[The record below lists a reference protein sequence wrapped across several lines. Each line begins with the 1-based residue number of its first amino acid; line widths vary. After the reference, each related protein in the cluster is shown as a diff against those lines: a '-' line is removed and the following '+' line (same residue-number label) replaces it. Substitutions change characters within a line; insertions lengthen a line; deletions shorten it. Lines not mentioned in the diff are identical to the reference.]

1 MKILFLS
8 GPVFEDK
15 RFVNPAFVRSG
26 NLAVGGIAEGLHAVV
41 GADLTCW
48 TSQSMPSWPRYKQ
61 LFIRYY
67 KLCFPSG
74 LVVRT
79 IPAVNVIMVR
89 EFCRGFISFWITLFW
104 CLRNIGKERC
114 VVTYNFYTPPFGFP
128 LLAARLTHTPIV
140 PIVFDIGLPLTDHG
154 GLRNWIYARAEKSIH
169 KYCRKI
175 RGACVITKHIQET
188 YLADRHAMLLDG
200 GLGPEI
206 LRRLF
211 QLERS
216 ETESCRKETVFVL
229 AGRLVH
235 YNGIDLAIEAMKC
248 NKNPDIRL
256 VVAGNAASD
265 SAISEMAK
273 DSRIDYRGLL
283 NLDELFALYREAD
296 VIMNIRLTKE
306 MDTRNWFPSKFIE
319 ALATGRL
326 VLSTNM
332 GHMKSVYSDYCTV
345 LEDETP
351 EGLSAKMDELAA
363 VSRAER
369 DAKGARSRDFML
381 AGHTWEQQMKRML
394 RYCHGVYTGEY
405 VGRTGLVE
413 VDEMI

>member
-1 MKILFLS
+1 MRVLFLN
-8 GPVFEDK
+8 GPVVEDV
-15 RFVNPAFVRSG
+15 RFQNPAFVRSG
-26 NLAVGGIAEGLHAVV
+26 NLAVGGIAEGLFASI
-41 GADLTCW
+41 GNDLTCW
-48 TSQSMPSWPRYKQ
+48 TSQSMPSWPRHKQ

-79 IPAVNVIMVR
+79 MPAVNVIMVR
-89 EFCRGFISFWITLFW
+89 EFCRGFLSFWITLFW

-114 VVTYNFYTPPFGFP
+114 VITYNFYTPPFGFP

-140 PIVFDIGLPLTDHG
+140 PIVFDIGLPLTNHG
-154 GLRNWIYARAEKSIH
+154 GLRNWIYARAEKSIQ

-211 QLERS
+211 PLERS
-216 ETESCRKETVFVL
+216 ETEFHRKETVFVL

-235 YNGIDLAIEAMKC
+235 YNGIDLAIEAMKH

-256 VVAGNAASD
+256 VVAGNAASA
-265 SAISEMAK
+265 SAIDEMAK

-332 GHMKSVYSDYCTV
+332 GHMKSVYGDYCEV

-351 EGLSAKMDELAA
+351 EGLSEKMDELAA
-363 VSRAER
+363 VCRAER
-369 DAKGARSRDFML
+369 DAKGTYTRNFML
-381 AGHTWEQQMKRML
+381 AGHTWEQQMQRML
-394 RYCHGVYTGEY
+394 RYCHGVYAGEY
-405 VGRTGLVE
+405 VGQTGLVE
-413 VDEMI
+413 VI